1 MSMNSIIRNIQLVA
15 GIFILVGTVLAF
27 GFEINLMYEA
37 GRVTLADLLLMF
49 IYIEVIGMI
58 GAFWGS
64 KTIRIT
70 YPLLIAITALS
81 RLIILQD
88 KDSASINLIYQGS
101 AILLLALSVFFLKLR
116 YSKKLGM
123 DKQNPGEEA

>member
-1 MSMNSIIRNIQLVA
+1 MNNTIRNIQLVA
-15 GIFILVGTVLAF
+15 VLFVLFATILAF
-27 GFEINLMYEA
+27 FLEGKEMYDN
-37 GRVTLADLLLMF
+37 RNISLADLLLMF

-58 GAFWGS
+58 GVFWAS

-70 YPLLIAITALS
+70 YPVLIAITALA

-88 KDSASINLIYQGS
+88 KDSASINLIYQGG
-101 AILLLALSVFFLKLR
+101 AILLLALSVFFLTLR

>member
-1 MSMNSIIRNIQLVA
+1 MNMNIIIRNIQLVA
-15 GIFILVGTVLAF
+15 VIFILVGTVLAF
-27 GFEINLMYEA
+27 GFEINEMYKA

-58 GAFWGS
+58 GVFWAS

-70 YPLLIAITALS
+70 YPVLIAITALA

-88 KDSASINLIYQGS
+88 KDSASVNLIYQGS
-101 AILLLALSVFFLKLR
+101 AILLLALSVFFLTLR

-123 DKQNPGEEA
+123 DKKNPGEEA

>member
-1 MSMNSIIRNIQLVA
+1 MNKVVRNIQLVA
-15 GIFILVGTVLAF
+15 VVFILVGTVLAF
-27 GFEINLMYEA
+27 GFEINEMYKA
-37 GRVTLADLLLMF
+37 HRITLADLLLMF

-58 GAFWGS
+58 GVFWES

-70 YPLLIAITALS
+70 YPLLIAITALA

-88 KDSASINLIYQGS
+88 KDSASVNLIYQGAS
-101 AILLLALSVFFLKLR
+101 ILLLAVAVFILKMR

-123 DKQNPGEEA
+123 DKRSEGEEA

>member
-1 MSMNSIIRNIQLVA
+1 MNLNLVIRNIQLV
-15 GIFILVGTVLAF
+15 GVIFILVGTVLAF
-27 GFEINLMYEA
+27 GFEINEMYNA

-58 GAFWGS
+58 GVFWES

-70 YPLLIAITALS
+70 YPLLIAITALA

-88 KDSASINLIYQGS
+88 KDSASVNLIYQGS
-101 AILLLALSVFFLKLR
+101 AVLLLALAVFFLKLR